1 MLRAYC
7 WSWNPWKTSA
17 APRTPPRDQD
27 CQTCLTLR
35 SCWDCHWQYTPR
47 KRRMTL
53 GFRSINSATIKASD
67 SRLVQQVNSG
77 FSEIIR
83 YRGYLS
89 EEYEI
94 MTDDGYY
101 LSINRIPFGIGNC
114 KNSDT
119 KSGSALIKSADDT
132 KLGGIANTEEDW
144 KIIQDLEDLENW
156 SLQPVLLQHGLVLE
170 GTTWVANMANSSLG
184 FILADAGY
192 DVWIGNNRV
201 NYWARKHYNLSVDQ
215 EE

>member
-1 MLRAYC
+1 MLLAYC

-27 CQTCLTLR
+27 CQTCLTLK

-53 GFRSINSATIKASD
+53 GFS
-67 SRLVQQVNSG
+67 
-77 FSEIIR
+77 
-83 YRGYLS
+83 
-89 EEYEI
+89 
-94 MTDDGYY
+94 
-101 LSINRIPFGIGNC
+101 
-114 KNSDT
+114 T
-119 KSGSALIKSADDT
+119 K
-132 KLGGIANTEEDW
+132 
-144 KIIQDLEDLENW
+144 

-170 GTTWVANMANSSLG
+170 GTTWVANMANCSLG

-201 NYWARKHYNLSVDQ
+201 NYWARKHYNLSADQ

>member
-114 KNSDT
+114 KNS
-119 KSGSALIKSADDT
+119 G
-132 KLGGIANTEEDW
+132 
-144 KIIQDLEDLENW
+144 
-156 SLQPVLLQHGLVLE
+156 LQPVLLQHGLVLE